1 MLPKKRKNHS
11 VLIIPWGIE
20 MENWLKELIIHTSVA
35 GNLIKPMLSAS
46 KPLKIQN
53 VISFLIFSTGVGK
66 KH

>member
-1 MLPKKRKNHS
+1 
-11 VLIIPWGIE
+11 

-66 KH
+66 KHELKN